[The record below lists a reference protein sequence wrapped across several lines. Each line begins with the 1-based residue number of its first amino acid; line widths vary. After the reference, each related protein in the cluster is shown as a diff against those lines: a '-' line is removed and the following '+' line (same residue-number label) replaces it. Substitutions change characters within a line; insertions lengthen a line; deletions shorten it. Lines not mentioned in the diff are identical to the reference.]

1 MRYSL
6 LKIGLFPEFFQI
18 NRKLVIFLFGFL
30 LFGTLS
36 FITYHPTNISDQSLN
51 DNEIV
56 LLDNKTYDNLDHN
69 ITSITSTKTNSE
81 HVNNKFAL
89 IVGSYKQELNAQLL
103 KEEMNRRG
111 FKDCS
116 IIHNKNPS
124 KFWVA
129 VKMYNKK
136 DDAIFD
142 RERFLLDGWVKK
154 M

>member
-18 NRKLVIFLFGFL
+18 NIKLVIFLFGFL

-129 VKMYNKK
+129 LKMYNKK

>member
-36 FITYHPTNISDQSLN
+36 FITYHPTSISDQKLN

-69 ITSITSTKTNSE
+69 ISSITSTKTNSK

-116 IIHNKNPS
+116 IIHNKNPL

-129 VKMYNKK
+129 LKIYNKK
-136 DDAIFD
+136 DDAISY

-154 M
+154 L

>member
-6 LKIGLFPEFFQI
+6 FKIGLFPEFFQI

-56 LLDNKTYDNLDHN
+56 LLNNKTYDNLDHN

-129 VKMYNKK
+129 LKMYNKK

>member
-56 LLDNKTYDNLDHN
+56 LLNNKTYDNLDHN

-129 VKMYNKK
+129 LKMYNKK

>member
-6 LKIGLFPEFFQI
+6 LKIGLFPEFFQF

-129 VKMYNKK
+129 LKMYNKK

>member
-36 FITYHPTNISDQSLN
+36 FITYHPTIISDQNLN
-51 DNEIV
+51 DNEII
-56 LLDNKTYDNLDHN
+56 LLDNKTYNNLDHN

-89 IVGSYKQELNAQLL
+89 IVGSYKQELNAKLL

-129 VKMYNKK
+129 LKMYNKK

>member
-6 LKIGLFPEFFQI
+6 LNFFLFTKFFQF
-18 NRKLVIFLFGFL
+18 NRKLAIFLFGFL

-36 FITYHPTNISDQSLN
+36 FITYHPTNFSDQSLN

-56 LLDNKTYDNLDHN
+56 LLNNKIYDNLDHN

-81 HVNNKFAL
+81 HVNYKFAL

-129 VKMYNKK
+129 LKMYNKK

>member
-6 LKIGLFPEFFQI
+6 LKIGLFQEFFQI

-56 LLDNKTYDNLDHN
+56 LLNNKTYDNLDYN

-129 VKMYNKK
+129 LKMYNKK

>member
-1 MRYSL
+1 MRYNL

-81 HVNNKFAL
+81 HVNYKFAL

-129 VKMYNKK
+129 LKMYNKK

>member
-1 MRYSL
+1 MRYNL
-6 LKIGLFPEFFQI
+6 LKIGLFPEFFQF
-18 NRKLVIFLFGFL
+18 NRKLIIFLFGFL

-129 VKMYNKK
+129 LKMYNKK

>member
-36 FITYHPTNISDQSLN
+36 FITYHPTSISDQKLN

-56 LLDNKTYDNLDHN
+56 LLDNKTYDKLDHN

-103 KEEMNRRG
+103 KEEMNSS

-129 VKMYNKK
+129 LKCIIKRRRN
-136 DDAIFD
+136 F
-142 RERFLLDGWVKK
+142 
-154 M
+154 

>member
-18 NRKLVIFLFGFL
+18 NRNLVIFLFGFL

-36 FITYHPTNISDQSLN
+36 LITYHPTNISDQSLN

-69 ITSITSTKTNSE
+69 ISSITSTKTNSK

-129 VKMYNKK
+129 LKMYNKK

>member
-1 MRYSL
+1 MRYSFL
-6 LKIGLFPEFFQI
+6 NIGLFPEFFQI

-36 FITYHPTNISDQSLN
+36 FITYHPTSISDQKLN

-56 LLDNKTYDNLDHN
+56 LLDNKTYENLDHIN
-69 ITSITSTKTNSE
+69 TSITSTKTISKN
-81 HVNNKFAL
+81 VNNKFAL
-89 IVGSYKQELNAQLL
+89 IVGSYNQELNAQLL

-116 IIHNKNPS
+116 IIYNKKPS

-129 VKMYNKK
+129 LKMYNKK

-142 RERFLLDGWVKK
+142 RERFLLDGWVKE

>member
-56 LLDNKTYDNLDHN
+56 LLNNKTYDNLDHN

-129 VKMYNKK
+129 LKMYNKK
-136 DDAIFD
+136 NDAIFD